1 MVKKPP
7 ANEDVELIAG
17 LVNTWRRNWRDPVH
31 GVKRVGHDLATK
43 QQQHNI
49 DENPTHNRL
58 KLPRK

>member
-1 MVKKPP
+1 MVKKP
-7 ANEDVELIAG
+7 ANAGDVELIAG
-17 LVNTWRRNWRDPVH
+17 LVNPWRRNWRDPFH
-31 GVKRVGHDLATK
+31 GVKRGGHDLATK